1 MTINPTDL
9 TIIFKILLSALLSGM
24 IGYERE
30 HWHKPGGIR
39 TYMLVG
45 VGTTLFCIVSV
56 EILNQFPDRI
66 AMDPTRIA
74 AAVIQGLGFIG
85 AGMIIHK
92 GKRAIG
98 LTTAAGIWVTAA
110 VGMSIAYGYYFYSVF
125 TACLVF
131 FSLVIIGSF
140 SKKNK
145 INNQQQ
151 QQLQKQQRANQNK
164 ELQKDAKSVV

>member
-1 MTINPTDL
+1 MIITPVDL

-92 GKRAIG
+92 GRRAIG

-110 VGMSIAYGYYFYSVF
+110 VAMSIAYGYYFYSVF
-125 TACLVF
+125 TALLVF
-131 FSLVIIGSF
+131 FSLVVIGNV
-140 SKKNK
+140 SKKDK
-145 INNQQQ
+145 IRSIKGAE
-151 QQLQKQQRANQNK
+151 KQNRQ
-164 ELQKDAKSVV
+164 DSDDDDDDSY